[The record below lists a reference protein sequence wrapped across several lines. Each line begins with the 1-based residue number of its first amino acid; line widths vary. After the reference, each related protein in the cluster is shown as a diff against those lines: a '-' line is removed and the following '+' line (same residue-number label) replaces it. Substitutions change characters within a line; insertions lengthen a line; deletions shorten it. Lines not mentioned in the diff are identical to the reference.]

1 MTDAITTEL
10 ADRELG
16 RRLHRIRGVHWYFGN
31 HGDPY
36 ALILRGQTDDPS
48 VYEERVREG
57 GPLFRSRTGTWVTA
71 DPEVAAAV
79 LGDSRF
85 GALDRAGRR
94 PEEYLQPS
102 PATYLGLDRAA
113 YARLRRVAEPVL
125 GADAAAAWRRLG
137 EDVGRR
143 LLAGRGSGLDL
154 TADFA
159 RRLPALV
166 LAAWLGVPGERCD
179 EWEESLRAAGPLL
192 DGLLCPQTLAATRAA
207 DSAAEG
213 LRALLDEVVAARP
226 GGSGEGAVARMVGA
240 GAAPDDAV
248 AAAVC
253 LALSAVEPTTTL
265 VCEAVRLL
273 LDRPEWWRRLCDS
286 PALAPAAVRHTL
298 RHAPPVRLESRVAHE
313 DVTVADRPLPAGSHV
328 VVLVGAARRA
338 GAPAAEPADLAGAPA
353 AELPDD
359 LWFALSG
366 EFVGRAA
373 ETALGVLAE
382 AAPGLRRDGDIV
394 RWRRSPVLGRYARFP
409 VAYS

>member
-16 RRLHRIRGVHWYFGN
+16 RRLHRIRGAHWYFGN
-31 HGDPY
+31 YGDPY
-36 ALILRGQTDDPS
+36 ALILRGQSDDPS
-48 VYEERVREG
+48 AYEERVREA
-57 GPLFRSRTGTWVTA
+57 GPLFRSRIGTWVTA

-79 LGDSRF
+79 LGDARF

-102 PATYLGLDRAA
+102 RASSLGLDRAA

-125 GADAAAAWRRLG
+125 GADAAAEWRRLG
-137 EDVGRR
+137 EEVGRR
-143 LLAGRGSGLDL
+143 LLGGLGPGFDL

-166 LAAWLGVPGERCD
+166 LAAWLGVPGERLD
-179 EWEESLRAAGPLL
+179 AWEKSLRVTGPLL
-192 DGLLCPQTLAATRAA
+192 DGLLCPQTVAATRAA
-207 DSAAEG
+207 DSAAEE
-213 LRALLDEVVAARP
+213 LRTLLDEVAAARL
-226 GGSGEGAVARMVGA
+226 GGSGQGATARLISA
-240 GAAPDDAV
+240 GAAPDDAA

-253 LALSAVEPTTTL
+253 LVLSAVEPTTTL
-265 VCEAVRLL
+265 VCDAVRLL
-273 LDRPEWWRRLCDS
+273 LDRPGWWRRLCDS
-286 PALAPAAVRHTL
+286 PDLAPAAVRHTL
-298 RHAPPVRLESRVAHE
+298 RYAPPVRLESRVAHE
-313 DVTVADRPLPAGSHV
+313 DVTTAGRVLPAGSHV

-338 GAPAAEPADLAGAPA
+338 GAPDAVHADLTDAPA

-366 EFVGRAA
+366 EFVGRIA